1 VSKPGEQRKWDWIP
15 APLSRIA
22 VDWAPAV
29 ALALAAAHEL
39 AYDRLGLIDWVLA
52 LTLIWPLVLRRRYP
66 VGVLAG
72 TVLVGL
78 ICWWQRDL
86 FTSYAAVL
94 FALHA
99 VASSRPRAQAFAA
112 AAVVE
117 AGAVLISYRF
127 APAESV
133 NDAVV
138 LLTALVLTFL
148 FLGTTQRIQRQYLAV
163 MEERAR
169 QAERDRDQ
177 QVLISAA
184 EERARIARELHD
196 IVAHGVSVMVALSE
210 GAAVRARTDTEQ
222 AQEAMRQVAATGR
235 DALTE
240 LRKVVSV
247 LRDTSGEAADREPQ
261 PTLDTLSKLTEDV
274 SRAGLPVS
282 LTLTGAVGELP
293 EAVQLSIYRI
303 AQEGLTNVLK
313 HADRPSYADVLVAA
327 GASRVEVRVLDDG
340 QRRPD
345 PGSGSGNGIRGMR
358 ERAEL
363 FGGSLTAGWAGEGW
377 QVTATLDPREVRP

>member
-1 VSKPGEQRKWDWIP
+1 M
-15 APLSRIA
+15 SRIA

-39 AYDRLGLIDWVLA
+39 AYDRLGPIDWLLA
-52 LTLIWPLVLRRRYP
+52 QSVIWPLVLRRRYP
-66 VGVLAG
+66 VGVLTG

-99 VASSRPRAQAFAA
+99 VAASRPRAQAFAA

-117 AGAVLISYRF
+117 AGAVLISFRF
-127 APAESV
+127 APTGSV
-133 NDAVV
+133 NDAVI
-138 LLTALVLTFL
+138 LLTAVVLTFL
-148 FLGTTQRIQRQYLAV
+148 FLGTTQRIQRQYLIV
-163 MEERAR
+163 TEERAR

-177 QVLISAA
+177 RALISAA
-184 EERARIARELHD
+184 EERTRIARELHD

-210 GAAVRARTDTEQ
+210 GAAVRSQTNIEQ

-235 DALTE
+235 DALGE
-240 LRKVVSV
+240 LRKVVSM
-247 LRDTSGEAADREPQ
+247 LRDTAGEEPARAPQ
-261 PTLDTLSKLTEDV
+261 PTLSTLSKLTDDV
-274 SRAGLPVS
+274 TRAGLPVT
-282 LTLTGAVGELP
+282 LTLSGAVENLP
-293 EAVQLSIYRI
+293 EAVQLSVFRI

-313 HADRPSYADVLVAA
+313 HADTPSRADVRVAA
-327 GASRVEVRVLDDG
+327 GVAEVEVRIRDDG
-340 QRRPD
+340 HRRSG
-345 PGSGSGNGIRGMR
+345 PGSLAGNGIRGMR

-363 FGGSLTAGWAGEGW
+363 FGGSLTAGWVREGW
-377 QVTATLDPREVRP
+377 QVTATLDPRAVRQ